1 MQFLFFLPLFILH
14 LFGTKTPAPAYPSAP
29 VHSVSFYD
37 FTLNSIDGKPINFS
51 RYKGKKVLL
60 VNVASKCGYTPQY
73 AKLEELHKKHGDK
86 VVVLG
91 FPANNY
97 GAQEPGTNKEISE
110 FCQKNYG
117 VSFQLFE
124 KISVT
129 GDSQHPLYQWL
140 SDPHLN
146 GWNDQRPKWNFHKY
160 LVDEEGKLVKVWPSK
175 VDPMSEEVVQAVAS

>member
-1 MQFLFFLPLFILH
+1 MQLLFALPFFLLQLVSFL
-14 LFGTKTPAPAYPSAP
+14 KPAPEP
-29 VHSVSFYD
+29 VHAVSFYD
-37 FTLNSIDGKPINFS
+37 FTLNSIDGKPVNFGQ
-51 RYKGKKVLL
+51 YKGKKVML

-73 AKLEELHKKHGDK
+73 KQLEELHKKHGDK
-86 VVVLG
+86 VVILG

-117 VSFQLFE
+117 VTFQMFE

-129 GDSQHPLYQWL
+129 GDDKHPLYQWL

-146 GWNDQRPKWNFHKY
+146 GWNSEGPKWNFHKF
-160 LVDEEGKLVKVWPSK
+160 LVNEQGKLVKVWPSK
-175 VDPMSEEVVQAVAS
+175 VDPMSKEIVEAVNQK